1 MGRIAMKKDD
11 KLPEEVVILDLMGQ
25 TANQALKKPFKYVA
39 GVYQN
44 MVTHGWQTPGLRVRI
59 GREGTGAQPYYRIEC
74 DEPDGSEKILGFY
87 HGEGHT
93 RFEDTFKIQN
103 SRTWSNRTMTFKA
116 VQNLHDN
123 MKSAG
128 KP

>member
-59 GREGTGAQPYYRIEC
+59 GREDTGAQPYYRIER

-103 SRTWSNRTMTFKA
+103 GRTWSSRMMTFKA
-116 VQNLHDN
+116 VQNPHDN
-123 MKSAG
+123 MKSAS

>member
-1 MGRIAMKKDD
+1 MKKDD

-25 TANQALKKPFKYVA
+25 TASRALKKPFKYVA

-44 MVTHGWQTPGLRVRI
+44 MVGYGWQTPGLRVRI

-74 DEPDGSEKILGFY
+74 NEADGSERILGFY
-87 HGEGHT
+87 HGEGHS

-103 SRTWSNRTMTFKA
+103 GSTWSSRTMPFKA
-116 VQNLHDN
+116 VQDLHDS
-123 MKSAG
+123 MKAAS

>member
-1 MGRIAMKKDD
+1 MKKDN
-11 KLPEEVVILDLMGQ
+11 KLPEEVVILDLMSQ
-25 TANQALKKPFKYVA
+25 TASQALKKPFEYVA

-44 MVTHGWQTPGLRVRI
+44 MVTHGWQTLRLRVRI
-59 GREGTGAQPYYRIEC
+59 GREGTGAQPYYRIER
-74 DEPDGSEKILGFY
+74 DEPDGSEKLLGFY
-87 HGEGHT
+87 YGEGHT

-103 SRTWSNRTMTFKA
+103 RRTWSNRTMTFKA